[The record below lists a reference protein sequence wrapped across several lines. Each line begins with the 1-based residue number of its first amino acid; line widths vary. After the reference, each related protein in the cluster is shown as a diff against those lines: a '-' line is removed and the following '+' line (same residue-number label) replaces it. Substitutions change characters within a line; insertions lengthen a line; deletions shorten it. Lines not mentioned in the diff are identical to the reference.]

1 MRSSSHAR
9 AVWFVAPRS
18 VEIREYDLPEPGR
31 GQALVRTMFSG
42 ISPGTEL
49 LAYRGE
55 IDATVALDE
64 TLPALSGRFS
74 YPFRYGYS
82 CVGRVEHGGEFA
94 EGALVFAFHPHQDRF
109 VVDATDTIVLG
120 DVEPRIATLFPL
132 VETALQVSL
141 EVDTPPDTTIVVA
154 GLGVVGIL
162 VAMLLRR
169 GGANVLGSEPRSWRR
184 KVAASLG
191 IETTAPADLDAH
203 VERVTGGRGVPVLIE
218 ASGNPLALAEG
229 LRVLA
234 HEGTAL
240 VVSWYGTKPVPL
252 PLGAEFH
259 RRRLTIRSTQVSSI
273 PARLAGEWSRERRR
287 QAALQLMGEL
297 PLAVL
302 ATHEF
307 PFENPATA
315 YERADA
321 GEHGL
326 LHAALCYE

>member
-1 MRSSSHAR
+1 VSNAQ
-9 AVWFVAPRS
+9 AVWFVGPRS
-18 VEIREYDLPEPGR
+18 VEIRPAELPVPVA
-31 GQALVRTMFSG
+31 GQVLVRALFSG

-55 IDATVALDE
+55 IDPSLALDD

-82 CVGRVEHGGEFA
+82 AVGRVEGGEGFA

-109 VVDATDTIVLG
+109 VVDAG
-120 DVEPRIATLFPL
+120 DVLDIEGTEPRIATLFPL

-141 EVDTPPDTTIVVA
+141 EAEATPGMFVVVA
-154 GLGVVGIL
+154 GLGVVG
-162 VAMLLRR
+162 LLTALLLQRA
-169 GGANVLGSEPRSWRR
+169 GARVVGSEPLGWRR
-184 KVAASLG
+184 DVAASVG
-191 IETTAPADLDAH
+191 IETVAPLDLGEY
-203 VERVTGGRGVPVLIE
+203 VGGVSDGAGVPLVVE
-218 ASGNPLALAEG
+218 ASGNPTALADG

-240 VVSWYGTKPVPL
+240 VVSWYGTKSVPL

-273 PARLAGEWSRERRR
+273 PARLAGEWSRDRRR
-287 QAALQLMGEL
+287 RVARELMADL
-297 PLAVL
+297 PLPVL

-307 PFENPATA
+307 PFAE
-315 YERADA
+315 ADA
-321 GEHGL
+321 AYGHVDHAHPGL

>member
-1 MRSSSHAR
+1 MMSSPRAA

-18 VEIREYDLPEPGR
+18 VEIRQCELPEPGA
-31 GQALVRTMFSG
+31 GQVLVWTAFSG

-55 IDATVALDE
+55 IDETVALDE
-64 TLPALSGRFS
+64 TLPALSGRFT

-82 CVGRVEHGGEFA
+82 CVGRVERGDGVA

-109 VVDATDTIVLG
+109 VVAAGDALRLG
-120 DVEPRIATLFPL
+120 DIDARIVTLFPL

-141 EVDTPPDTTIVVA
+141 DTDTSPDTTVVVA

-162 VAMLLRR
+162 VGLLLLR
-169 GGANVLGSEPRSWRR
+169 GGARVVGSEPLSWRR
-184 KVAASLG
+184 ELAASLG
-191 IETTAPADLDAH
+191 IETVEPVELDSY
-203 VERVTGGRGVPVLIE
+203 VERATGGRGTPLLIE
-218 ASGNPLALAEG
+218 ASGNPRALTDG

-240 VVSWYGTKPVPL
+240 VVSWYGTKPVSL

-259 RRRLTIRSTQVSSI
+259 RRRLTIRSTQVSTI

-287 QAALQLMGEL
+287 RVALELMGDL
-297 PLAVL
+297 PLDKL

-307 PFENPATA
+307 PFPEADEA
-315 YERADA
+315 YRQADA
-321 GEHGL
+321 GEAGL
-326 LHAALCYE
+326 LQAALCYE

>member
-1 MRSSSHAR
+1 MTSSPRAT

-18 VEIREYDLPEPGR
+18 VAIRPCELPEPGP
-31 GQALVRTMFSG
+31 GQVVVRTAFSG

-55 IDATVALDE
+55 IDESIALDE
-64 TLPALSGRFS
+64 TLPALSGRFA

-82 CVGRVEHGGEFA
+82 CVGRVEGGEGLA

-109 VVDATDTIVLG
+109 VVAAQEAIGLREVHAR
-120 DVEPRIATLFPL
+120 VATLFPL

-141 EVDTPPDTTIVVA
+141 DADTTADATVVVA

-162 VAMLLRR
+162 VALLLKR
-169 GGANVLGSEPRSWRR
+169 GGVRVVGSEPLSWRR
-184 KVAASLG
+184 ELATFLG
-191 IETTAPADLDAH
+191 IETVDPAELDSYIEHA
-203 VERVTGGRGVPVLIE
+203 TGGRGIPLLIE
-218 ASGNPLALAEG
+218 ASGNPRALASG

-240 VVSWYGTKPVPL
+240 VVSWYGTKPVSL

-259 RRRLTIRSTQVSSI
+259 RRRLTIRSTQVSTI

-287 QAALQLMGEL
+287 RVALDLMGEL
-297 PLAVL
+297 PLEKL

-307 PFENPATA
+307 PLPEAAEA
-315 YERADA
+315 YRQADA
-321 GEHGL
+321 GQAGL

>member
-1 MRSSSHAR
+1 MNSSPRAT

-18 VEIREYDLPEPGR
+18 VEIRQCELPEPGA
-31 GQALVRTMFSG
+31 GQLLVRTAFSG

-55 IDATVALDE
+55 IDETVALDE

-82 CVGRVEHGGEFA
+82 CVGRVESGDGLA

-109 VVDATDTIVLG
+109 VVAAEDALGLG
-120 DVEPRIATLFPL
+120 DIDARIATLFPL

-141 EVDTPPDTTIVVA
+141 DAGTTPDTTVAVA

-162 VAMLLRR
+162 VALLLQR
-169 GGANVLGSEPRSWRR
+169 GGARVVGSEPVSWRR
-184 KVAASLG
+184 ELAASFG
-191 IETTAPADLDAH
+191 IDTVEPLELDAY
-203 VERVTGGRGVPVLIE
+203 VERVTRGRGVPLLIE
-218 ASGNPLALAEG
+218 ASGNPVALTNG

-240 VVSWYGTKPVPL
+240 VVSWYGTKPVSL
-252 PLGAEFH
+252 QLGAEFH
-259 RRRLTIRSTQVSSI
+259 RRRLVIRSSQVSTI
-273 PARLAGEWSRERRR
+273 PARLSGEWSRERRR
-287 QAALQLMGEL
+287 RVALELMREL
-297 PLAVL
+297 PLVRL

-307 PFENPATA
+307 PFPEVKVA
-315 YERADA
+315 YRQVDA
-321 GEHGL
+321 GQAGL